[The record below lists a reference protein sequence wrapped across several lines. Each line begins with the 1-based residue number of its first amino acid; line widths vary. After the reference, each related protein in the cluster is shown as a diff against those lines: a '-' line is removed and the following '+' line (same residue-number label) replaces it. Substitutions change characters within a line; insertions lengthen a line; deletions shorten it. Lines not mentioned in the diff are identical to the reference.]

1 MKSLLTEGCQPIDC
15 VRNKRVKFVLDAYI
29 GRTLVSLQ
37 RSISNTQSVSIAR
50 LDNAVHSWPTMVSKT
65 MNRIGVC
72 LSPENSCWLDNKQCS
87 CIISCGTTCTLD
99 SESNRSSVSACGTW
113 ESSPLK
119 ALQTSV
125 CSMLLRTWAHWGWQ
139 QAAQPLGKSLQ
150 VVPRERQIFS
160 LGRAWR
166 ERMTGVCHMWAE
178 IKSLN
183 MRQVTALIA
192 KLKDP

>member
-37 RSISNTQSVSIAR
+37 RCISNTLIRDMHAHSVLFTPFINAQSVSIAR

-99 SESNRSSVSACGTW
+99 SESNRSSVSACGT
-113 ESSPLK
+113 
-119 ALQTSV
+119 
-125 CSMLLRTWAHWGWQ
+125 
-139 QAAQPLGKSLQ
+139 
-150 VVPRERQIFS
+150 
-160 LGRAWR
+160 
-166 ERMTGVCHMWAE
+166 
-178 IKSLN
+178 
-183 MRQVTALIA
+183 
-192 KLKDP
+192 